1 MNTFWLKIA
10 GIAVAVVAVIILV
23 GTFTG
28 GADDQPKEPPEEE
41 KTFYDMVE
49 KDKELL
55 QKPQPLEQ
63 QEPPSQPD
71 TTVANQTDSPPVQPQ
86 QPFQEPPKPVTL
98 YFKPLNEI
106 DEVEASRYL
115 NAATPAKSM
124 GRLQIGY
131 KNMVDN
137 CRRIIQRWPD
147 SWYAYRAQQMLIDI
161 PERYHERYKITE
173 QEKDLSRFTQP
184 RPGTKPFTDEGSP

>member
-1 MNTFWLKIA
+1 MNTFWLKFA
-10 GIAVAVVAVIILV
+10 GIAVAAVVVIILV

-28 GADDQPKEPPEEE
+28 GDKPPKEPPEPE
-41 KTFYDMVE
+41 KSFSDMVD

-55 QKPQPLEQ
+55 KKPEPLEQ
-63 QEPPSQPD
+63 QPPSQGD
-71 TTVANQTDSPPVQPQ
+71 TTVANQTDSPPAQPP
-86 QPFQEPPKPVTL
+86 QPVQEPPKPVTL

-115 NAATPAKSM
+115 NAAAPAKSM

-137 CRRIIQRWPD
+137 CRRIIKRWPD
-147 SWYAYRAQQMLIDI
+147 SWYAYRAQQMLIDM
-161 PERYHERYKITE
+161 PQRYYERYKITE
-173 QEKDLSRFTQP
+173 AEKDLSRFTQP
-184 RPGTKPFTDEGSP
+184 RPGTKPFTDEESR

>member
-10 GIAVAVVAVIILV
+10 GLAVVAVLV
-23 GTFTG
+23 IVVVGMFSEGT
-28 GADDQPKEPPEEE
+28 KEPEPNPDE

-55 QKPQPLEQ
+55 KKPQPVEQ
-63 QEPPSQPD
+63 NQQTPSQPD
-71 TTVANQTDSPPVQPQ
+71 TSVADQTKVEPVQPV
-86 QPFQEPPKPVTL
+86 QPVQEPPKPVTL

-115 NAATPAKSM
+115 NAAAPAKSM

-147 SWYAYRAQQMLIDI
+147 SWYAYRAKQMLIKM
-161 PERYHERYKITE
+161 PERYYERYKITE
-173 QEKDLSRFTQP
+173 EEKDLSRFTIQ